1 MRLVEKVRQRHWRS
15 SSCGVGW
22 VVVGAERAALV
33 RAMMV
38 RMRGVCWVDGMVGV
52 VVRLVGW
59 IVAAVEI
66 AGVRLS
72 EMEKP
77 NDWTRSGGAENLTI

>member
-1 MRLVEKVRQRHWRS
+1 M
-15 SSCGVGW
+15 
-22 VVVGAERAALV
+22 GAESTALV

-38 RMRGVCWVDGMVGV
+38 RRRGICRLDDMVVIVVC
-52 VVRLVGW
+52 LVGW